1 MIIIAYLWILGL
13 VLMTAFMVVAL
24 IVEKNFDESHPVKI
38 WWRKHVIGLDPEQ
51 YKYPEDDIQE

>member
-1 MIIIAYLWILGL
+1 
-13 VLMTAFMVVAL
+13 MTAFMVVAL